1 MPELWTAKINSECM
15 MPPSGMNGK
24 LEKNI
29 ERMMSAVNPTN
40 KIKSM
45 TLTSQ
50 RKSIKSGLKIN
61 FFSQAPA
68 GD

>member
-1 MPELWTAKINSECM
+1 MMPELWTAKINSECM

-40 KIKSM
+40 KIKS
-45 TLTSQ
+45 TQ
-50 RKSIKSGLKIN
+50 
-61 FFSQAPA
+61 
-68 GD
+68 